1 MTVPR
6 VAGFLCLWLAC
17 AGGVAAHS
25 ASDAYLTLVA
35 VGAHEGVTRLEGR
48 IDVALRDLDFALG
61 LDADGDGE
69 LTWGEVKRHGAAI
82 ARFVFDAMHAS
93 AGGAACRIAPGRQ
106 QVATR
111 TDGAYAALFFEIRC
125 PGAPPRVDLDY
136 RVLFALDPSHRG
148 IVVFRGRDGT
158 ATALL
163 SPAVPHIALDLAAA
177 RGRTP

>member
-1 MTVPR
+1 MPR
-6 VAGFLCLWLAC
+6 VLGVALLWLAC
-17 AGGVAAHS
+17 AGGAAGHS

-35 VGAHEGVTRLEGR
+35 AGTDGETRLLGR

-61 LDADGDGE
+61 LDADGDGQI
-69 LTWGEVKRHGAAI
+69 TWGEVKANESAI
-82 ARFVFDAMHAS
+82 ARFVLDGLQAS
-93 AGGAACRIAPGRQ
+93 AGDAACRNVPGRQ

-125 PGAPPRVDLDY
+125 PGAPRTVTLDY

-148 IVVFRGRDGT
+148 IVVFRGREGI

-163 SPAVPHIALDLAAA
+163 SPAVPRIALELVAA
-177 RGRTP
+177 RGKTP